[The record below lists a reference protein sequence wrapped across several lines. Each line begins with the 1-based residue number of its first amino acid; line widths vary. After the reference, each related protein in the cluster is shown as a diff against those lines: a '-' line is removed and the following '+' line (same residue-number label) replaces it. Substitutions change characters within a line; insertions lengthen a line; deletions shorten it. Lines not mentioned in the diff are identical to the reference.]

1 MNTLPCKKRRVRLS
15 LQELKKRRYYHAMHP
30 WQLLH
35 EPDLQNQQN
44 KVTVDHPQAAHNPSQ
59 KSTNANNI
67 IFILFN

>member
-1 MNTLPCKKRRVRLS
+1 
-15 LQELKKRRYYHAMHP
+15 MHP

-44 KVTVDHPQAAHNPSQ
+44 KVTVDHPQAADNPSQ
-59 KSTNANNI
+59 KSTDANNI